1 MSVIAWN
8 ESTWNNDNGWGGILV
23 ASVSVTGVAATSS
36 VGNGNIQ
43 QSIDVNLTGV
53 TATVS
58 TDDVALDTEG
68 RHGVTSV
75 SALGVAGDLTV
86 QAKGSTTLTAVP
98 ATATLGTATASIP
111 KSVTVTGLGATSALG
126 EDAVL
131 LPTTW
136 GYNTWNGSDQG
147 WGGFLFVEVS
157 LTGLQGTTGLGTA
170 TQTGDAS
177 LTLVGTPLT
186 ASLSTGVEVEAGAD
200 HPVNGVSASVSVGS
214 VVAAAG
220 AKGSPAGLQA
230 TASAGSLGFRTTN
243 FITLT
248 GVSASNVL
256 GTTTVRIDS
265 SVTITGL
272 SATVST
278 ITPLVWGDI
287 DDNQTPNW
295 LPIAA

>member
-8 ESTWNNDNGWGGILV
+8 ESTWNNDNGWGGALNS
-23 ASVSVTGVAATSS
+23 SVTLTGVAATSS

-43 QSIDVNLTGV
+43 QDIDVNLTGV

-75 SALGVAGDLTV
+75 SALGVTGDLSVTGIGNV
-86 QAKGSTTLTAVP
+86 TLTAVP
-98 ATATLGTATASIP
+98 ATATLGTAVASIP
-111 KSVTVTGLGATSALG
+111 ASVTVTGLGATSALG

-147 WGGFLFVEVS
+147 WGGFLFAEVS

-170 TQTGDAS
+170 TQTGLANVT
-177 LTLVGTPLT
+177 LTGTPLT
-186 ASLSTGVEVEAGAD
+186 ASLSTGVEIDAGAD
-200 HPVNGVSASVSVGS
+200 HPVTGVSASVSVGS
-214 VVAAAG
+214 VVTATETSVTA
-220 AKGSPAGLQA
+220 AGLQA
-230 TASAGSLGFRTTN
+230 TASAGSLGFVTTN
-243 FITLT
+243 FINLT

-256 GTTTVRIDS
+256 GTATASANS
-265 SVTITGL
+265 SVTITGVA
-272 SATVST
+272 ATIST
-278 ITPLVWGDI
+278 TTSLVWSDI